1 MVDWQVPPYFLPAT
15 VDPVAFPPDTEPTA
29 KVDISSLLLS
39 QDEAKETYTT
49 VSPVTEPVVVPAPA
63 GTTAGSPCSTILP
76 KAIETRLP
84 ISPIAGSTVPAKRRQ
99 PAPPLEVPAKR
110 QSKWSADEDALITEL
125 RGSSMKWNDISNRIP
140 GRSAIGCRLHY
151 QNYLKPRSEWDEDL
165 KNMLA
170 RQYERFRREMWTKI
184 ADILGRS
191 WRSAEAMHWQLGKQ
205 EMARRAGV
213 KSFSLSNTTSE
224 PPQKPHRHRATTPR
238 SRRDAGTRGVQ
249 GQQLPPVAELSAGAA
264 SSQSREHYPLRRSP
278 KSPTEQS
285 RVGTPHRRRN
295 PV

>member
-1 MVDWQVPPYFLPAT
+1 
-15 VDPVAFPPDTEPTA
+15 
-29 KVDISSLLLS
+29 
-39 QDEAKETYTT
+39 
-49 VSPVTEPVVVPAPA
+49 
-63 GTTAGSPCSTILP
+63 
-76 KAIETRLP
+76 
-84 ISPIAGSTVPAKRRQ
+84 
-99 PAPPLEVPAKR
+99 
-110 QSKWSADEDALITEL
+110 
-125 RGSSMKWNDISNRIP
+125 MKWNDISNRIP